1 MDSTKFAVAGSEP
14 FVKIYD
20 ESTKKKVHNFG
31 GEELYPPGH
40 TSRVYCIKC
49 SLDNPNIFYSGGW
62 DMRVIRWD
70 ARMGKPDGMG
80 ISGPFI
86 CGEGIDL
93 FG

>member
-1 MDSTKFAVAGSEP
+1 M
-14 FVKIYD
+14 
-20 ESTKKKVHNFG
+20 
-31 GEELYPPGH
+31 
-40 TSRVYCIKC
+40 YCIKF
-49 SLDNPNIFYSGGW
+49 SLDNPNVFYSGGW

>member
-1 MDSTKFAVAGSEP
+1 
-14 FVKIYD
+14 
-20 ESTKKKVHNFG
+20 
-31 GEELYPPGH
+31 
-40 TSRVYCIKC
+40 
-49 SLDNPNIFYSGGW
+49 
-62 DMRVIRWD
+62 MRVIKWD